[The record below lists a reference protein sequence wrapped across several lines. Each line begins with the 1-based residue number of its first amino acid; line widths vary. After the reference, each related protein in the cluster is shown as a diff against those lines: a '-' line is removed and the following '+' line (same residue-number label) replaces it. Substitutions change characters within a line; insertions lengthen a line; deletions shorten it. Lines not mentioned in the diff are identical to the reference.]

1 MLVEGRR
8 RTERIE
14 NVEGK
19 KGKRAQK
26 RRKKVD
32 KDGEMRGRDS
42 VTGREQSERSDS
54 FRFSME
60 TVSVKRS
67 NEKEKDVQSILK
79 VNIT

>member
-42 VTGREQSERSDS
+42 ITGREQSE
-54 FRFSME
+54 
-60 TVSVKRS
+60 
-67 NEKEKDVQSILK
+67 KERLF
-79 VNIT
+79 

>member
-26 RRKKVD
+26 RQKKVD
-32 KDGEMRGRDS
+32 EDGEMRGRDS
-42 VTGREQSERSDS
+42 ITGREQSE
-54 FRFSME
+54 
-60 TVSVKRS
+60 
-67 NEKEKDVQSILK
+67 KERLF
-79 VNIT
+79 